1 MTGLGNEGDALASPI
16 STLVVNTTKRDLQ
29 NLVQPM
35 IKDTLQKVLAKNIP
49 NDISQLFGKK

>member
-35 IKDTLQKVLAKNIP
+35 IKVLLKAKLLYN
-49 NDISQLFGKK
+49 